1 MTKEEFDELQ
11 KGLIQPL
18 ANEIIVILQ
27 NIADVGVQEQVL
39 TNVVGNWLRNLN
51 EKRKEV
57 GDEQTLDETFE
68 EYISRIRLMLV
79 AVKTSIN
86 TGVDEVTVEDK
97 DCKRKFDDDGN
108 DSIDFGGDRGTP
120 CPI

>member
-1 MTKEEFDELQ
+1 MTREEFEKLQ
-11 KGLIQPL
+11 QLIILPVTDAMHGLLNAIPD
-18 ANEIIVILQ
+18 AGI
-27 NIADVGVQEQVL
+27 QEQVL

-51 EKRKEV
+51 EKRNEV

-86 TGVDEVTVEDK
+86 TGIDEVTVEDV

-108 DSIDFGGDRGTP
+108 DSVDFGGDRGTP